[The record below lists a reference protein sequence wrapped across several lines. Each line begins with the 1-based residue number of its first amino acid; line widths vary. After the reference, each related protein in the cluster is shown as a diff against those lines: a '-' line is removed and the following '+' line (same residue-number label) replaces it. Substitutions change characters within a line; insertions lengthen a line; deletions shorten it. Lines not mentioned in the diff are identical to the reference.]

1 MAIPSFSSTV
11 VARAAAALY
20 GLQLGNATMNA
31 VYAEANVP
39 NSGGI
44 NALINAVYARD
55 FATMSDAA
63 VAQRVVANLGITG
76 AGTADA
82 VAYVTNLLANTA
94 PAARG
99 MAITDAVAL
108 FSGMESDPVFGAAA
122 SAFNGRI
129 AAAVAYGQTPGTFD
143 RQLNLGSTLGLTLG
157 VDFLTGTPGND
168 AITARIFDN
177 SNSWQSGDVTDG
189 GAGND
194 RLVADMG
201 TSANFAVT
209 PETVNVEQIAVRA
222 QAWQNDSGDNN
233 VAAPGRVLVDAE
245 RIVGAQRF
253 ESNNSRADVIF
264 EDVRILP
271 SQITKDITVAFVES
285 DPGHVD
291 YALYFDQY
299 SLRNQV
305 SNTSSINLQ
314 IMDTVAAAAGQAPL
328 LNSNYGAF
336 TFTVTI
342 GGVSRV
348 VTLASDAI
356 QNAQTYVQMAAAF
369 QAALDAEFG
378 PGAATASVG
387 DNFTVVDPASRIAVT
402 GQNIVLTTNTAAVF
416 TTPAGSGWLA
426 SGTAPPLSNFYTN
439 YFTGS
444 TASASLVTSTVIL
457 DDVGRGSTGG
467 DLVIGGLSAGLTSS
481 SLGVQRFEIEVQDNS
496 KLESMNSTNNTLREV
511 TIKNGV
517 TSNSGYAYVTTT
529 KDAGN
534 LTVNGN
540 SGANGQNVSGQS
552 NRVTVGTATDGVG
565 GNNTPMTGVQST
577 TQNAA
582 QIQTFGFTDVR
593 LIDATE
599 MRGKFEFTAQVTA
612 ASIAKYLSLRD
623 IQANPA
629 ADNVAFTYNGGGND
643 DTMWVRLDT
652 QFVAS
657 RNTIVVGRE
666 DFTFTANGG
675 AGNDWINVALRPTP
689 GGDQAWYTN
698 QKLNK
703 NITLDGGAGDD
714 VIRKPGAGDFTI
726 LGGTGLDTIY
736 ADNSGTQAIT
746 AGNSSL
752 AGAVYT
758 AAEAAE
764 LNSALAVGILQNN
777 TDVAKTT
784 AVVNNLNVLDLVTP
798 VEWNDPAA
806 ATPGLDAQ
814 PTRAQIQTAIEAAVT
829 ALALTPAQAIALA
842 AAYNTRAGT
851 LSTPNTLVEPSVTW
865 GAANGAALTLAD
877 WTAGNT
883 LLATYITAA
892 KTAMNTATAAEA
904 NFVQQLA
911 LLNATQQTVVQA
923 NIAVNGGSTGNTAED
938 PPGVEQ
944 TGTAQVLAALTA
956 LKAALVVGTTDVQ
969 AVAAIT
975 TAWRAGAFGDPD
987 DVPLNAATAAFEP
1000 LDVFNALGAFP
1011 IAQPGL
1017 DNLALILDPAINNA
1031 TIANTAANTAL
1042 TAAVTAN
1049 NTAVSTAA
1057 GIVGA
1062 DPVLAAASAV
1072 AGDAVGSAEAAV
1084 AATTAAT
1091 ALTNFTAGHITPVAG
1106 IQTVLSG
1113 LKAALTIGTTE
1124 LQAQI
1129 LIDTAQAQINAFI
1142 AQAAAAAD
1150 PLVIAAIDLTP
1161 VRTAAYGAG
1170 VVVGDTINNT
1180 EKQDLDVAI
1189 TALQFTN
1196 DNLLGVQT
1204 ALQTNLQDV
1213 VTATAFASAQ
1223 ALAAANAS
1231 PNGGVGPFDPTSSR
1245 AVWVLNTANQQAVT
1259 TTPGTGYVLAVNDER
1274 NVFDLK
1280 SDANN
1285 SYNFY
1290 AARLTVTF
1298 KDITATVDVPNTGF
1312 KTTDLQIN
1320 QAIKDAINN
1329 NVVLNKLISAA
1340 DGPANTLVITSL
1352 IDGVMANTNFGVALT
1367 LPALAGIVD
1376 VAGAAAVY
1384 GTASTPEAVLAAMQA
1399 ALTSFNTKGDYVDQ
1413 LAETGAFGGNVEVTG
1428 AASVTTSDNT
1438 ITPGEG
1444 NDVIVLGTTV
1454 GTDALLSSNDR
1465 VVYSGTFGNDTI
1477 VHFKA
1482 GAAATG
1488 GDVLVLSALGG
1499 SILGTA
1505 FNVDKSINVATEVA
1519 ATNGTAALVAGLFT
1533 DSATAQTHVYIAVD
1547 TTTNI
1552 GKVYAVT
1559 DAAGTAA
1566 GNVTATLAGTIDLA
1580 DTLWSTLTVDNFA

>member
-44 NALINAVYARD
+44 DALINAVYARD
-55 FATMSDAA
+55 FGSMSNAA

-82 VAYVTNLLANTA
+82 VAYVTDVLANT
-94 PAARG
+94 PAGSRG
-99 MAITDAVAL
+99 TAIADVAAL
-108 FSGMESDPVFGAAA
+108 FSGLDTNPVYGSAA
-122 SAFNGRI
+122 SAFNARI
-129 AAAVAYGQTPGTFD
+129 SAAVAYGQTAGTLD
-143 RQLNLGSTLGLTLG
+143 RGFNVGAALNITMGQ
-157 VDFLTGTPGND
+157 DFLTGTPAND
-168 AITARIFDN
+168 TITARIVNN
-177 SNSWQSGDVTDG
+177 SNTWQSGDWTDG

-194 RLVADMG
+194 RLEADMG
-201 TSANFAVT
+201 SSADFAVT
-209 PETVNVEQIAVRA
+209 PETVNVETIAVRA

-233 VAAPGRVLVDAE
+233 IAGPGRVLVDAE

-271 SQITKDITVAFVES
+271 SQITKDITIAFVES

-291 YALYFDQY
+291 YAVYFDQY

-336 TFTVTI
+336 TFTVTLN
-342 GGVSRV
+342 GVSRT
-348 VTLASDAI
+348 VTLGSKAI
-356 QNAQTYVQMAAAF
+356 QDAQTYVQMAAAF

-378 PGAATASVG
+378 PGAAKATVG

-402 GQNIVLTTNTAAVF
+402 GQNIVLTTNTNAVF

-426 SGTAPPLSNFYTN
+426 EGTAPPLSNFYTN

-444 TASASLVTSTVIL
+444 TASASLVTSTVVL

-517 TSNSGYAYVTTT
+517 TSNTGYAYVTTT

-552 NRVTVGTATDGVG
+552 NRVTVGTTTDASTGK
-565 GNNTPMTGVQST
+565 NTPMTGVQST
-577 TQNAA
+577 TQGAA
-582 QIQTFGFTDVR
+582 DIQRFGFTDVR

-612 ASIAKYLSLRD
+612 ASLAKYLNLKD

-652 QFVAS
+652 QFAAS
-657 RNTIVVGRE
+657 RNTIMVGRE

-675 AGNDWINVALRPTP
+675 AGNDWINVALVPTP

-726 LGGTGLDTIY
+726 LGGTGNDTVY

-746 AGNSSL
+746 SGNSSL

-764 LNSALAVGILQNN
+764 FAQALAIANLANSTNGGANPAPAIFGNPNPLGQPDTTVAAL
-777 TDVAKTT
+777 DV
-784 AVVNNLNVLDLVTP
+784 LNLVTP
-798 VEWNDPAA
+798 VTFTDPANA
-806 ATPGLDAQ
+806 ANPLVLSHATLK
-814 PTRAQIQTAIEAAVT
+814 TAIDNAYAAG
-829 ALALTPAQAIALA
+829 ALTVQQQADLYAAYNVATGGTVQPATLA
-842 AAYNTRAGT
+842 AAPDITGEVAVAGNLT
-851 LSTPNTLVEPSVTW
+851 
-865 GAANGAALTLAD
+865 AAEFA
-877 WTAGNT
+877 AGNT
-883 LLATYITAA
+883 LLDTYITAA
-892 KTAMNTATAAEA
+892 KAAAATADSATTQVTNQA
-904 NFVQQLA
+904 A
-911 LLNATQQTVVQA
+911 LLNATQLALVNAQL
-923 NIAVNGGSTGNTAED
+923 AVNGVASYEGNVTIA
-938 PPGVEQ
+938 GINLNGN
-944 TGTAQVLAALTA
+944 GTATILNGLTTLRTALSLNATDANVLAALVTARDNQIITAAQATA
-956 LKAALVVGTTDVQ
+956 LLNASTSGGAGTVDAAELF
-969 AVAAIT
+969 AIQTILEPLIATATVNNT
-975 TAWRAGAFGDPD
+975 TA
-987 DVPLNAATAAFEP
+987 NA
-1000 LDVFNALGAFP
+1000 
-1011 IAQPGL
+1011 
-1017 DNLALILDPAINNA
+1017 
-1031 TIANTAANTAL
+1031 AL
-1042 TAAVTAN
+1042 TAAIAAN
-1049 NTAVSTAA
+1049 NAAVQAAA

-1062 DPVLAAASAV
+1062 DPVLAAAEVV
-1072 AGDAVGSAEAAV
+1072 ANDFVGS
-1084 AATTAAT
+1084 
-1091 ALTNFTAGHITPVAG
+1091 
-1106 IQTVLSG
+1106 
-1113 LKAALTIGTTE
+1113 TE
-1124 LQAQI
+1124 
-1129 LIDTAQAQINAFI
+1129 
-1142 AQAAAAAD
+1142 AAAAA
-1150 PLVIAAIDLTP
+1150 
-1161 VRTAAYGAG
+1161 TAA
-1170 VVVGDTINNT
+1170 
-1180 EKQDLDVAI
+1180 
-1189 TALQFTN
+1189 
-1196 DNLLGVQT
+1196 QT
-1204 ALQTNLQDV
+1204 ALTTFNTATLTPAVTIQSDLAALKTAIATGTSELNVLLLTTAAAAKGTITGADATNINNAAGLVGNVATQNGSVNQTEKNAVDV
-1213 VTATAFASAQ
+1213 VIQALQEVNNATVAKLQADAVTLTAVRDATAFASAQ
-1223 ALAAANAS
+1223 AAAAAAAS
-1231 PNGGVGPFDPTSSR
+1231 PNGGTGPFDPTSSR
-1245 AVWVLNTANQQAVT
+1245 AVWVLNTANQKDVT

-1290 AARLTVTF
+1290 AAKLTVTF
-1298 KDITATVDVPNTGF
+1298 KDLTATVDVPNTGF

-1329 NVVLNKLISAA
+1329 NAVLNKLISAA

-1352 IDGVMANTNFGVALT
+1352 IDGVMDNTNFGVSLT
-1367 LPALAGIVD
+1367 LPALSGIVD
-1376 VAGAAAVY
+1376 VAGAAAAY
-1384 GTASTPEAVLAAMQA
+1384 GTASTADAVLAAMTTALA
-1399 ALTSFNTKGDYVDQ
+1399 AFNTKGDYVDQ
-1413 LAETGAFGGNVEVTG
+1413 MAETGAFGGNVEVKG

-1454 GTDALLSSNDR
+1454 GSDALLSSNDR

-1482 GAAATG
+1482 GVATAG

-1505 FNVDKSINVATEVA
+1505 FNVDKSINVATEVT
-1519 ATNGTAALVAGLFT
+1519 ATNGTAALVAGLFA

-1559 DAAGTAA
+1559 DAAGV
-1566 GNVTATLAGTIDLA
+1566 GSGSVSATLAGTIDLA

>member
-39 NSGGI
+39 ASGGI
-44 NALINAVYARD
+44 NALIDAVYARD
-55 FATMSDAA
+55 FGSMSNAA

-76 AGTADA
+76 AGVADA
-82 VAYVTNLLANTA
+82 VAYVTDVLANT
-94 PAARG
+94 PAEHRG
-99 MAITDAVAL
+99 MAIADAVGL
-108 FSGMESDPVFGAAA
+108 FSGLDTSPVYGDAA

-129 AAAVAYGQTPGTFD
+129 ASAVTYGQTSGTFD
-143 RQLNLGSTLGLTLG
+143 RAFNAGASLPLTLG
-157 VDFLTGTPGND
+157 QDFLTGTPGND
-168 AITARIFDN
+168 TITARIVNN
-177 SNSWQSGDVTDG
+177 SNTWQSGDWTDG

-194 RLVADMG
+194 RLEADMG

-209 PETVNVEQIAVRA
+209 PETLSVETIAVRG
-222 QAWQNDSGDNN
+222 QAHPIDSGDNN
-233 VAAPGRVLVDAE
+233 VAGPQRVKVDAE
-245 RIVGAQRF
+245 RINGAQRF

-342 GGVSRV
+342 GGTSRV

-356 QNAQTYVQMAAAF
+356 QNAQTYVEMAAAF

-378 PGAATASVG
+378 PGAASAKVG

-402 GQNIVLTTNTAAVF
+402 GQNIVLTTNTAATF

-444 TASASLVTSTVIL
+444 TASASLVTSTVVL

-467 DLVIGGLSAGLTSS
+467 DLVIGGLSTGATSS

-496 KLESMNSTNNTLREV
+496 KLESINSTNNTLREV

-517 TSNSGYAYVTTT
+517 TSNTGYAYVTTT

-552 NRVTVGTATDGVG
+552 GRVTVGTTTDPTADI
-565 GNNTPMTGVQST
+565 NAAMPGVQST
-577 TQNAA
+577 IQDSAA
-582 QIQTFGFTDVR
+582 IQRFGFTDVR

-612 ASIAKYLSLRD
+612 ASLAKYLNLKD

-652 QFVAS
+652 QFAAS
-657 RNTIVVGRE
+657 RNTIMVGRE

-675 AGNDWINVALRPTP
+675 AGNDWINVALTPTP

-736 ADNSGTQAIT
+736 ADNSGSQAIT

-764 LNSALAVGILQNN
+764 YAAALAMAQLANSTNGGGNQAPGTFGNPNPLGQPDTTVAALN
-777 TDVAKTT
+777 T
-784 AVVNNLNVLDLVTP
+784 LNLVTP
-798 VEWNDPAA
+798 VTFTDPANA
-806 ATPGLDAQ
+806 ANPLVLTHAALK
-814 PTRAQIQTAIEAAVT
+814 TAIDAAY
-829 ALALTPAQAIALA
+829 AAGALTVAQQQELYV
-842 AAYNTRAGT
+842 AYNVASAGT
-851 LSTPNTLVEPSVTW
+851 VITPATL
-865 GAANGAALTLAD
+865 GALPDITNEVPVAGNL
-877 WTAGNT
+877 TAGEFAAGNAV
-883 LLATYITAA
+883 LDGYITAA
-892 KTAMNTATAAEA
+892 KAAATAADQA
-904 NFVQQLA
+904 TAQVTTYAGLLNATQLA
-911 LLNATQQTVVQA
+911 LLNAQL
-923 NIAVNGGSTGNTAED
+923 AVNGVASWEGNAVVA
-938 PPGVEQ
+938 GVNLNGN
-944 TGTAQVLAALTA
+944 GTATILNGLTA
-956 LKAALVVGTTDVQ
+956 LKAALV
-969 AVAAIT
+969 
-975 TAWRAGAFGDPD
+975 
-987 DVPLNAATAAFEP
+987 LNATDANVLAALVNARDNQIIDNATATNLLNASTAGGAGTVDAAELFGIQTILEP
-1000 LDVFNALGAFP
+1000 L
-1011 IAQPGL
+1011 IAT
-1017 DNLALILDPAINNA
+1017 ATVNN
-1031 TIANTAANTAL
+1031 TNANTAL
-1042 TAAVTAN
+1042 TAAIAAN
-1049 NTAVSTAA
+1049 NTAVQTAA

-1062 DPVLAAASAV
+1062 DPVLAALSAV
-1072 AGDAVGSAEAAV
+1072 HANDFVGS
-1084 AATTAAT
+1084 
-1091 ALTNFTAGHITPVAG
+1091 
-1106 IQTVLSG
+1106 
-1113 LKAALTIGTTE
+1113 TE
-1124 LQAQI
+1124 
-1129 LIDTAQAQINAFI
+1129 
-1142 AQAAAAAD
+1142 AAAAAAAAQAALTAFNTGTLTPAVTVQTD
-1150 PLVIAAIDLTP
+1150 LAALKSAIAVNTSELNVLLLTTAAQAKGTIDNAAFNAINTAAGLVGNVATQAGIVDLTEKNA
-1161 VRTAAYGAG
+1161 VD
-1170 VVVGDTINNT
+1170 VVI
-1180 EKQDLDVAI
+1180 Q
-1189 TALQFTN
+1189 ALQEPSNAAVALAQANAAT
-1196 DNLLGVQT
+1196 LT
-1204 ALQTNLQDV
+1204 AVRD
-1213 VTATAFASAQ
+1213 ATAFAAAQ

-1231 PNGGVGPFDPTSSR
+1231 PNGGTGPFDPTSSK
-1245 AVWVLNTANQQAVT
+1245 AVWVLNTANQLAVT

-1298 KDITATVDVPNTGF
+1298 KDLTATVDVPNTGF

-1352 IDGVMANTNFGVALT
+1352 IDGVMDNTNFGVSLT

-1384 GTASTPEAVLAAMQA
+1384 GTAATAEAVLAAMTTSLA
-1399 ALTSFNTKGDYVDQ
+1399 AFNTKGDYVDQ
-1413 LAETGAFGGNVEVTG
+1413 MAETGAFGGNVEVKG

-1482 GAAATG
+1482 GVATAG

-1499 SILGTA
+1499 SVLGTS
-1505 FNVDKSINVATEVA
+1505 FNVDKSINVATEVT
-1519 ATNGTAALVAGLFT
+1519 ATNGTAALVAGLFA
-1533 DSATAQTHVYIAVD
+1533 DSTTAQTHVYIAVD

-1559 DAAGTAA
+1559 DAAGV
-1566 GNVTATLAGTIDLA
+1566 GSGSVSATLAGTIDLA

>member
-20 GLQLGNATMNA
+20 GLQLGYATMNS
-31 VYAEANVP
+31 VLAEANVP
-39 NSGGI
+39 GSGGV
-44 NALINAVYARD
+44 NALIDAVYNRD
-55 FATMSDAA
+55 YGNASNASVAA
-63 VAQRVVANLGITG
+63 KVVANLGITG
-76 AGTADA
+76 AGVADA
-82 VAYVTNLLANTA
+82 VAYVTAALDAA
-94 PAARG
+94 PAG
-99 MAITDAVAL
+99 HEGTAIAEAAAL
-108 FSGMESDPVFGAAA
+108 FAGLDTHPVYGAAA

-129 AAAVAYGQTPGTFD
+129 AAAVAYSQTPGTFD
-143 RQLNLGSTLGLTLG
+143 RDINQGASLGLTLG
-157 VDFLTGTPGND
+157 VDFLTGTPSND
-168 AITARIFDN
+168 TIVARIFDN
-177 SNSWQSGDVTDG
+177 SNSLQSGDTVNG
-189 GAGND
+189 GGGSD
-194 RLVADMG
+194 RLEADMG

-209 PETVNVEQIAVRA
+209 PETTSVETIAIRA
-222 QAWQNDSGDNN
+222 QAHQSDSGDNN
-233 VAAPGRVLVDAE
+233 VAGPQRVKIDAE

-253 ESNNSRADVIF
+253 ESNNSRADVII

-342 GGVSRV
+342 GGVARV
-348 VTLASDAI
+348 VTLGSQAI
-356 QNAQTYVQMAAAF
+356 QDAQTYAQMAAAF

-378 PGAATASVG
+378 PGVASATVG

-402 GQNIVLTTNTAAVF
+402 GQNIVLTTNTAATF

-426 SGTAPPLSNFYTN
+426 TGTAPPLSNFYTN

-467 DLVIGGLSAGLTSS
+467 DLVIGGLSTGDTSS

-511 TIKNGV
+511 TIKNGL
-517 TSNSGYAYVTTT
+517 TSNSGYAYVPTV

-552 NRVTVGTATDGVG
+552 NRVTVGTTTDAATGI
-565 GNNTPMTGVQST
+565 NATMPGVQST
-577 TQNAA
+577 TQGAA
-582 QIQTFGFTDVR
+582 AIQTFGFTDVR

-599 MRGKFEFTAQVTA
+599 MRGKFEFTAQVTS
-612 ASIAKYLSLRD
+612 ASLAKYLNLKD
-623 IQANPA
+623 IQTNPA
-629 ADNVAFTYNGGGND
+629 ADNIAFTYNGGTND

-652 QFVAS
+652 NFAAS
-657 RNTIVVGRE
+657 RNTIMVGRE

-675 AGNDWINVALRPTP
+675 AGNDWINVALTPTP

-726 LGGTGLDTIY
+726 IGGTGLDTTY
-736 ADNSGTQAIT
+736 ADNSGTQGTTIGT
-746 AGNSSL
+746 ASL
-752 AGAVYT
+752 AGQVYT

-764 LNSALAVGILQNN
+764 L
-777 TDVAKTT
+777 
-784 AVVNNLNVLDLVTP
+784 
-798 VEWNDPAA
+798 AA
-806 ATPGLDAQ
+806 
-814 PTRAQIQTAIEAAVT
+814 
-829 ALALTPAQAIALA
+829 ALALIQAANTTNGSAAVAPQPANTGNPQPLGQPDTTVAALQALNLFTPVTFTDPANAANPLVMTHAALKTEIDNAYAAGALTVAQQQELYVAYNVASAGTIVTPATLAARPDITNEVAVAGNLTAAEFAAGNTVLEGYLTAALA
-842 AAYNTRAGT
+842 AA
-851 LSTPNTLVEPSVTW
+851 
-865 GAANGAALTLAD
+865 AAAD
-877 WTAGNT
+877 QQNAQV
-883 LLATYITAA
+883 AT
-892 KTAMNTATAAEA
+892 E
-904 NFVQQLA
+904 LA
-911 LLNATQQTVVQA
+911 LLNATQAAVVNAQ
-923 NIAVNGGSTGNTAED
+923 IAVTGVAGYEAGSINGTQTILTGLTTLRSAITVGATD
-938 PPGVEQ
+938 AV
-944 TGTAQVLAALTA
+944 VLAALVAARDAQVISNADATA
-956 LKAALVVGTTDVQ
+956 LLAASTGGGAGTVDAAELFAVQ
-969 AVAAIT
+969 VILE
-975 TAWRAGAFGDPD
+975 
-987 DVPLNAATAAFEP
+987 PLIATATA
-1000 LDVFNALGAFP
+1000 
-1011 IAQPGL
+1011 
-1017 DNLALILDPAINNA
+1017 NN
-1031 TIANTAANTAL
+1031 NTAAATL
-1042 TAAVTAN
+1042 AAAITAN
-1049 NTAVSTAA
+1049 NTAVRTAA

-1062 DPVLAAASAV
+1062 DPVNAAASAV
-1072 AGDAVGSAEAAV
+1072 ANDFVGSAEAA
-1084 AATTAAT
+1084 AAAT
-1091 ALTNFTAGHITPVAG
+1091 AA
-1106 IQTVLSG
+1106 Q
-1113 LKAALTIGTTE
+1113 AALT
-1124 LQAQI
+1124 AYN
-1129 LIDTAQAQINAFI
+1129 TATLTPALTIQTDLAALKTAISVGVSDLNVTLLT
-1142 AQAAAAAD
+1142 AAAVAKGTILAAD
-1150 PLVIAAIDLTP
+1150 KVAIDNAAGATP
-1161 VRTAAYGAG
+1161 TEQA
-1170 VVVGDTINNT
+1170 DTVNQT
-1180 EKQDLDVAI
+1180 EKNAVDVLI
-1189 TALQFTN
+1189 NALQFTN
-1196 DNLLGVQT
+1196 NAVVAEAQAEAATLT
-1204 ALQTNLQDV
+1204 AIRD
-1213 VTATAFASAQ
+1213 ATAFASAQ
-1223 ALAAANAS
+1223 AAAAAAAS
-1231 PNGGVGPFDPTSSR
+1231 PNTGFTATADK
-1245 AVWVLNTANQQAVT
+1245 AVWVLNTANQLNVT
-1259 TTPGTGYVLAVNDER
+1259 TTPGNGYVLAVNDER
-1274 NVFDLK
+1274 NVQDLK

-1290 AARLTVTF
+1290 AATVTVTF
-1298 KDITATVDVPNTGF
+1298 KDLTATVNVPNTGF

-1329 NVVLNKLISAA
+1329 NAVLNKLISAA

-1352 IDGVMANTNFGVALT
+1352 IDGVMSNANLGVVLT

-1399 ALTSFNTKGDYVDQ
+1399 ALTAFNTKGDYVDQ

-1438 ITPGEG
+1438 ITPGDG
-1444 NDVIVLGTTV
+1444 NDVTVLGTTV

-1465 VVYSGTFGNDTI
+1465 VVFGAAFGNDTV

-1482 GAAATG
+1482 GAASAG

-1505 FNVDKSINVATEVA
+1505 FNVNNSINVANETTANDTAAEVA
-1519 ATNGTAALVAGLFT
+1519 ALFT

-1547 TTTNI
+1547 IVTNI

-1580 DTLWSTLTVDNFA
+1580 DTLWSTLTIDNFA